1 MYVSILSRQVNLFPM
16 WAKYKLF
23 NLCCDVDKVSVDRII
38 DLEATPEI
46 FGLISEWAKK
56 LGNQNSANTIC
67 SVKVSYG
74 TDISIYI
81 HKSNLV

>member
-46 FGLISEWAKK
+46 FGLISKWAKK

-67 SVKVSYG
+67 SIEVSHG
-74 TDISIYI
+74 ANISIYI
-81 HKSNLV
+81 RKSNLI